1 MIKFE
6 IEATNGNSRA
16 GILQTND
23 GKINTPIFMPVGTLG
38 TVKALTTNEVKQIG
52 AEIVLSNTYHLH
64 LRPGDKLIKKMGG
77 LHQFMN
83 WHGPILTDSGGF
95 QIFSLAK
102 LLKLNEEG
110 AVIRSHIDGSKIK
123 LSPEISISI
132 QQNLKSTIMMCL
144 DQCIE
149 LPVSR
154 IEIERS
160 MALTKRW
167 AERCKITRDKYKS
180 SSKQQALFGILQG
193 GCELDLR
200 EQSLEQIVQI
210 GFDGYAIGG
219 LSVGEKKEEMYNIT
233 HHIAPK
239 MPFEKPRYLM
249 GVGRPED
256 LLEGIEAGIDM
267 FDCVMPTRNA
277 RNGSLFTSTGEI
289 KIKQSRYTQD
299 SEPLDSDCKC
309 STCENYS
316 RAYLHHLFKSREILG
331 IRLNT
336 FHNLF
341 FYITLVKEARIAIK
355 EQRFQNFKK
364 SFLEKYLKE
373 T

>member
-167 AERCKITRDKYKS
+167 AERCKITRDKY
-180 SSKQQALFGILQG
+180 
-193 GCELDLR
+193 
-200 EQSLEQIVQI
+200 
-210 GFDGYAIGG
+210 
-219 LSVGEKKEEMYNIT
+219 
-233 HHIAPK
+233 
-239 MPFEKPRYLM
+239 
-249 GVGRPED
+249 
-256 LLEGIEAGIDM
+256 
-267 FDCVMPTRNA
+267 
-277 RNGSLFTSTGEI
+277 
-289 KIKQSRYTQD
+289 
-299 SEPLDSDCKC
+299 
-309 STCENYS
+309 
-316 RAYLHHLFKSREILG
+316 
-331 IRLNT
+331 
-336 FHNLF
+336 
-341 FYITLVKEARIAIK
+341 
-355 EQRFQNFKK
+355 
-364 SFLEKYLKE
+364 
-373 T
+373 

>member
-1 MIKFE
+1 M
-6 IEATNGNSRA
+6 
-16 GILQTND
+16 
-23 GKINTPIFMPVGTLG
+23 
-38 TVKALTTNEVKQIG
+38 
-52 AEIVLSNTYHLH
+52 
-64 LRPGDKLIKKMGG
+64 
-77 LHQFMN
+77 
-83 WHGPILTDSGGF
+83 
-95 QIFSLAK
+95 
-102 LLKLNEEG
+102 
-110 AVIRSHIDGSKIK
+110 
-123 LSPEISISI
+123 
-132 QQNLKSTIMMCL
+132 
-144 DQCIE
+144 
-149 LPVSR
+149 
-154 IEIERS
+154 
-160 MALTKRW
+160 
-167 AERCKITRDKYKS
+167 
-180 SSKQQALFGILQG
+180 
-193 GCELDLR
+193 
-200 EQSLEQIVQI
+200 EQIVQI